1 MKNTAKEALSKNNL
15 LFQEC
20 RAWSEMSE
28 CFDIFDLD
36 TYSDGDNTVLML
48 CREENMS
55 RFAELFRV
63 TICSEMGPRNVTI
76 CTPEGIQIVRIQKSI
91 SMFGAKI
98 QVFGEYDR
106 LLGHFLRRKR
116 YQPDSYKLTFVD
128 TSGAS
133 VFTAD
138 HNDVLFGYSFYE
150 GEKEIAS
157 ITRQYN
163 GIARA
168 LLARKKNYQLEISD
182 KIPAGS
188 KTRRLLLAVVIIYH
202 FSFARQA

>member
-1 MKNTAKEALSKNNL
+1 MKNTAIEALSKNNL

-36 TYSDGDNTVLML
+36 TFSDGDSTVLML

-55 RFAELFRV
+55 RLAELFRV
-63 TICSEMGPRNVTI
+63 TIFNETGPRNVTI
-76 CTPEGIQIVRIQKSI
+76 RTPEGIQIVRIQKSI
-91 SMFGAKI
+91 SMVGAKI

-106 LLGHFLRRKR
+106 LLGHFLRRGR
-116 YQPDSYKLTFVD
+116 YQSDSYKLTFVD

-138 HNDVLFGYSFYE
+138 LNDVLFGYSFFK
-150 GEKEIAS
+150 GKKEIAS

-163 GIARA
+163 SIARA
-168 LLARKKNYQLEISD
+168 FFTRKKNYQLEISD
-182 KIPAGS
+182 KV
-188 KTRRLLLAVVIIYH
+188 LAVSKRLYASPTVTTVNLMPLV
-202 FSFARQA
+202 